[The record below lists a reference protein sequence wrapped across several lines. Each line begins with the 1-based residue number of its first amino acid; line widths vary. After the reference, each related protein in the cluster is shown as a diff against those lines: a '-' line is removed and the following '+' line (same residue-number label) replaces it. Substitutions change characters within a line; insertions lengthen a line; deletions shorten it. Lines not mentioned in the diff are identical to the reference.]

1 MKVEVFKTK
10 AEANEAAAKVFIDAV
25 NANPNI
31 VLGLATGGTPEGLYA
46 VLARECKAGKVSF
59 KTVRS
64 WNLDEY
70 VGLPKEHPETYRNFM
85 DRKLFDNIDIDKANT
100 HVLNGL
106 AADKVAEC
114 AAYEA
119 AIKAAGGIDI
129 QLLGIGSDGHIAFN
143 EPGSSFDSRTREVFL
158 EQQTIDDNAR
168 FFDGD
173 RSKVPASAL
182 STGIGTIMDSRKIV
196 LLAYGANKAQAV
208 YNAVKGKPSVDC
220 PASALQSH
228 PDVTFFCDEEAASLL
243 K

>member
-10 AEANEAAAKVFIDAV
+10 EEANQAAAKVFIDAV

-31 VLGLATGGTPEGLYA
+31 ILGLATGGTPEGLYA
-46 VLARECKAGKVSF
+46 VLADANKAGKVSF

-85 DRKLFDNIDIDKANT
+85 NRKLFDNIDIDKANT

-106 AADKVAEC
+106 ATDKEGEC

-119 AIKAAGGIDI
+119 SLKAAGGVDI

-143 EPGSSFDSRTREVFL
+143 EPGSPFDSRTREVFL

-173 RSKVPASAL
+173 KSKVPTSAL
-182 STGIGTIMDSRKIV
+182 SMGIATILDAKKIV

-208 YNAVKGKPSVDC
+208 KDAVNGAPDVKC

-228 PDVTFFCDEEAASLL
+228 PDVTFYCDEAAASLL
-243 K
+243 

>member
-1 MKVEVFKTK
+1 MKGRAMKVEVFKTK
-10 AEANEAAAKVFIDAV
+10 EEANEAAAKVFVDAV
-25 NANPNI
+25 NANSNI

-46 VLARECKAGKVSF
+46 VLARENKAGKVSF

-70 VGLPKEHPETYRNFM
+70 VGLPKDHPETYRNFM
-85 DRKLFDNIDIDKANT
+85 NRKLFDNIDIDKANT
-100 HVLNGL
+100 HVLDGL
-106 AADKVAEC
+106 ATDKVAEC
-114 AAYEA
+114 AAYEE

-143 EPGSSFDSRTREVFL
+143 EPGSAFDSRTREVFL

-173 RSKVPASAL
+173 KSKVPTSAL
-182 STGIGTIMDSRKIV
+182 STGIGTILDARKIV

-208 YNAVKGKPSVDC
+208 YDAVKGTPSVAC
-220 PASALQSH
+220 P
-228 PDVTFFCDEEAASLL
+228 
-243 K
+243 